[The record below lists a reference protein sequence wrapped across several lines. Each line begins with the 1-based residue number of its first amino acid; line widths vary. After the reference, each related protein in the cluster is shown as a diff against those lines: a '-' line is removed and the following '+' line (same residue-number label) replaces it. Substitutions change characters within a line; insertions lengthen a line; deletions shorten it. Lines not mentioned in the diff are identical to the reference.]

1 MFEEDF
7 IVKHRLLSPSWCLF
21 MWTACLFSINQF
33 CYRCVSLLFFWRSFH
48 ATVNTKKFVTW
59 VYGLCFIYVCHTQ
72 TWFRNHKHN
81 SLVNALRV
89 SLAWYTC
96 ILISVGLCVL
106 SCGDD
111 TRIESARKR
120 RKNLSAKRHSN
131 IVFLFVHT
139 LSCRAMNVWIHNNK
153 QPAQMIRRARLLW
166 IHTYTSCMCIIWMCY
181 GVEKYIYKIK
191 IKVKE
196 TGIETDRSKSKAVK

>member
-33 CYRCVSLLFFWRSFH
+33 CYRCVSLLFFGVHSMPQSTQKNVWHGYMVCVSYMYAIHKLGFEITNT
-48 ATVNTKKFVTW
+48 TVW
-59 VYGLCFIYVCHTQ
+59 WMH
-72 TWFRNHKHN
+72 W
-81 SLVNALRV
+81 V

-166 IHTYTSCMCIIWMCY
+166 IDTYTSCMCVIWMCY